1 MGLGLCIERKTAPSD
16 RVGGAEDRIVDPHVV
31 AEVGH
36 VVAFALAVGV
46 VLHAVERQVVQAH
59 LIVAIAHQ
67 HLGNGPRHELGD
79 GGRGRQL
86 RGYRGGQQGQGAG
99 GEGVA
104 QDLALGVGVG
114 GERWAPAAREWP
126 ARRAG
131 PTRGA
136 GGRG

>member
-1 MGLGLCIERKTAPSD
+1 MGWGPCTEGETAPSD

-31 AEVGH
+31 AQVGD

-59 LIVAIAHQ
+59 LIVAVAYQ
-67 HLGNGPRHELGD
+67 HLRDGPRHELGD
-79 GGRGRQL
+79 GG
-86 RGYRGGQQGQGAG
+86 
-99 GEGVA
+99 A

-114 GERWAPAAREWP
+114 GERWAPAARGWP

-131 PTRGA
+131 PTWMSDLDVRP
-136 GGRG
+136 GGRPREGGAS